1 MTNRTVLYGIG
12 VSAGTASGPLAVV
25 RPAVGVDDSE
35 PAAVEGDSERV
46 KAALQEVAESLKQRA
61 EHANSATSKQVLEAT
76 ATLAT
81 DRGLIRGIEKELK
94 KGTGVTHAIHDAVVV
109 ERRGPHRGVDDVG
122 RPVQP
127 LGRAEHLAAQA
138 VGHHHVVAD
147 GHAEHGGSS
156 S

>member
-1 MTNRTVLYGIG
+1 MPGCRRRGRTSSVGGGLAKGMTMTNRTVLYGIG

-81 DRGLIRGIEKELK
+81 DRGLIRGIEKLSL
-94 KGTGVTHAIHDAVVV
+94 IHI
-109 ERRGPHRGVDDVG
+109 
-122 RPVQP
+122 
-127 LGRAEHLAAQA
+127 
-138 VGHHHVVAD
+138 
-147 GHAEHGGSS
+147 
-156 S
+156 